1 MTSIKIKRPIVISVL
16 CHKGGVAKTTTAVA
30 LADSLAADH
39 PSAKVLILD
48 CDEQANVKTLF
59 GIKATEAERGIAS
72 ILIENTPPSK
82 VKITVRP
89 QIDVILSGG
98 RMMRDFEKTFSTS
111 ADSERLLS
119 RMMKPFDEDY
129 DYVIIDSPP
138 ALSLISANIA
148 MYADY
153 CVIPCTTD
161 LLSVV
166 GVKNTMFFLENLRN
180 HYRAKNLSPCNVLGV
195 VPTMYDQRRNLDMTI
210 LDDLQRMAD
219 ADLMSGGI
227 VFDPIRVD
235 SKIKTAQVKRKLIS
249 EVFPKSKARE
259 DYRKL
264 ASDIRALVTNTAD
277 VPLQTF
283 VQAPL
288 SPSPAREMAL

>member
-1 MTSIKIKRPIVISVL
+1 MNTPKKPTIIAVL

-30 LADSLAADH
+30 LADSLAADQ
-39 PSAKVLILD
+39 PNVKVLILD

-59 GIKATEAERGIAS
+59 GIKSTDGERGIAS
-72 ILIENTPPSK
+72 ILLENVHPSK
-82 VKITVRP
+82 VKIAVRP

-98 RMMRDFEKTFSTS
+98 RMMRDFEKTHANSP
-111 ADSERLLS
+111 DCELMLS
-119 RMMKPFDEDY
+119 RQMKPFDGDY

-153 CVIPCTTD
+153 CLIPCTTD

-180 HYRAKNLSPCNVLGV
+180 HFHAKNLTPCKVLGV

-249 EVFPKSKARE
+249 EAFPKCKARE
-259 DYRKL
+259 DYQKL
-264 ASDIRALVTNTAD
+264 STDLLARITSLKEKQQAFSPLPTFAALELT
-277 VPLQTF
+277 L
-283 VQAPL
+283 
-288 SPSPAREMAL
+288 

>member
-1 MTSIKIKRPIVISVL
+1 MTKIRRPTVIAVL

-30 LADSLAADH
+30 LADSLAADN
-39 PSAKVLILD
+39 PTAKILILD

-59 GIKATEAERGIAS
+59 GIKSTDADGGIAS
-72 ILIENTPPSK
+72 ILIENTHPSK
-82 VKITVRP
+82 VKLTVRP

-98 RMMRDFEKTFSTS
+98 RMMRDFEKTFSND
-111 ADSERLLS
+111 ADSELILS
-119 RMMKPFDEDY
+119 KMMKPFDEDY

-148 MYADY
+148 MYADF

-180 HYRAKNLSPCNVLGV
+180 HFRAKNISPCKVLGV

-235 SKIKTAQVKRKLIS
+235 SKIKTAQVKRKLVS
-249 EVFPKSKARE
+249 EAFPKTKARE

-264 ASDIRALVTNTAD
+264 ASDIQALVTKMTAAS
-277 VPLQTF
+277 VRPTVQTTY
-283 VQAPL
+283 
-288 SPSPAREMAL
+288 SPSPAREMTL